1 MQAWC
6 PGAKD
11 AEEKDTPVSTRV
23 WGATWNGLPK
33 IRPTHVIVV
42 VVKDGR
48 AISSTQKRRQ
58 AELQ

>member
-23 WGATWNGLPK
+23 WGAT
-33 IRPTHVIVV
+33 
-42 VVKDGR
+42 
-48 AISSTQKRRQ
+48 
-58 AELQ
+58 